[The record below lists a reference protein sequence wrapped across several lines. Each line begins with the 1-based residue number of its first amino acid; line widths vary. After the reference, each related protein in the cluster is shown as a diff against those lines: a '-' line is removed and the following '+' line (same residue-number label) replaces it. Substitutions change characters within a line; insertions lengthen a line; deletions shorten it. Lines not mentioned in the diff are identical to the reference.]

1 MELFCKQTK
10 NSGSFVLFLLLKIL
24 NKSKSKMMKNLLYLF
39 FLLIITNACAQN
51 VVAPPTTS
59 STIPK
64 SYKNLFYDEQNRL
77 YFKKPSGETVF
88 ADTTPALYTLNKL
101 KGNPKGTTKGIAF
114 DFAIPALKGILY
126 YGFIPYGDSKHP
138 QPVYFRSPAIIENG
152 KAEIDISKM
161 KGTYDMVGW
170 EKSGKGTLGYRVVEE
185 KGLVL
190 YDGKISFNYAN
201 GLFTIACAIT
211 EGTFVNRLTP
221 EGATISF
228 ATNLPVI
235 AKIEIDGKTFADE
248 QANTNHEILI
258 TGLQADKEYSYK
270 VLYADN
276 QQVYGFKTAP
286 KSGTRSKFSF
296 AYASDSRA
304 GQGGGERN
312 VYGANYYIMK
322 KIAAL
327 AYSKKAAFFQFTGDL
342 IDGYLTDKG
351 ETELQYA
358 NWKRSVEIF
367 WHYMP
372 IYAAMG
378 NHEALNHRFEKGT
391 YSIDRF
397 PYETESAEAIFAKNF
412 VNPINTGL
420 ENEDNNKYD
429 KDKKSI
435 DFPSYKENVF
445 HYTYDNVAVIVLNS
459 NYWFAPSRTK
469 VGEIGGNIH
478 AYIMDNQVV
487 WLKNTLEILE
497 KDNNIDHV
505 FITEHTPF
513 FPNGGHVRDDMWY
526 GGDNNP
532 RPCFSEGC
540 AEKGIIERRD
550 EMLDLLVNKSSK
562 VRAIL
567 TGDEHNYAKTKL
579 TPETVIHPE
588 NYPHPKVKLSRTIWQ
603 INNGAAGAPYY
614 AQEQTPWTPFVSGFS
629 TQNALVFFNI
639 DGKKIYMEVLNPDT
653 LEKFDELQMVE

>member
-1 MELFCKQTK
+1 MKNNMKPFFCIKQ
-10 NSGSFVLFLLLKIL
+10 SFYLLLIL
-24 NKSKSKMMKNLLYLF
+24 LLN
-39 FLLIITNACAQN
+39 NACAQN
-51 VVAPPTTS
+51 VVAPKTTS
-59 STIPK
+59 NAIPK

-77 YFKKPSGETVF
+77 YFKKPSGEVVYT
-88 ADTTPALYTLNKL
+88 DTTAATFTLNRLMGKPQATA
-101 KGNPKGTTKGIAF
+101 NGIAF
-114 DFAIPALKGILY
+114 DFGIPDFKGTLY
-126 YGFIPYGDSKHP
+126 FGFIPYGDSKHP
-138 QPVYFRSPAIIENG
+138 QPVYFRSPAKIENG
-152 KAEIDISKM
+152 KAEINITQM

-170 EKSGKGTLGYRVVEE
+170 EKGGKGTLGYRVVND
-185 KGLVL
+185 KGAMI
-190 YDGKISFNYAN
+190 YDGKIA
-201 GLFTIACAIT
+201 FTYTNQTFQIACTLT
-211 EGTFVNRLTP
+211 EGTFINLLTA

-228 ATNLPVI
+228 TTNLPVV
-235 AKIEIDGKTFADE
+235 AKIEIEGKTFADKE
-248 QANTNHEILI
+248 PSTNHEILI
-258 TGLQADKEYSYK
+258 TGLEANKKYDYK
-270 VLYADN
+270 VLFADR
-276 QQVYGFKTAP
+276 QQIFSFKTAP
-286 KSGTRSKFSF
+286 KNGTRSKFSF

-312 VYGANYYIMK
+312 MYGANYYIMK

-327 AYSKKAAFFQFTGDL
+327 AHSKNAAFFQFTGDL
-342 IDGYLTDKG
+342 IDGYLIDKG

-378 NHEALNHRFEKGT
+378 NHEALNYRFEKNT

-397 PYETESAEAIFAKNF
+397 PYETESAEAIFAKHF
-412 VNPINTGL
+412 VNPLNGP
-420 ENEDNNKYD
+420 ESEDGSKYD
-429 KDKKSI
+429 KDRKSV
-435 DFPSYKENVF
+435 DFPSYKENAF
-445 HYTYDNVAVIVLNS
+445 YYTYDNVAVIVMNS

-478 AYIMDNQVV
+478 AYIMDNQVA
-487 WLKNTLEILE
+487 WLKNTLETME
-497 KDNNIDHV
+497 KDGNIDHI

-532 RPCFSEGC
+532 RPCFAEGC

-588 NYPHPKVKLSRTIWQ
+588 NYAPAKVKLSRTIWQ

-629 TQNALVFFNI
+629 TQNALVFFHVE
-639 DGKKIYMEVLNPDT
+639 GKKIFMEVFNPDT
-653 LEKFDELQMVE
+653 LEKFDEVQIAD